1 MREGQVL
8 AESRQEEIR
17 EELARLVE
25 SPAFRSSKRC
35 KEFLQY
41 VVDQT
46 VNGANGSLKERS
58 IGIELFGLPSDYDT
72 SQHTIVRV
80 TASETRKKLAQ
91 FYQSEGGSNGAV
103 RIDLPPGSYS
113 AEFTWTDAAP
123 AIAEAVPLAIQ
134 EDPPSAAPS
143 VTVPKTYSRRW
154 LLGSGAAGGIS
165 IAALAAWAWQSS
177 SSKARAASA
186 SPSAAS
192 TARTG
197 DGPMAAAGAAQPGPV
212 RIGVGS
218 SSAYLD
224 RNGQSWGADRY
235 FTGGQ
240 IMARPSERVGRTLD
254 PDLYR
259 RLRVGDFRYD
269 IPLAPGAYELHLHF
283 AETGLS
289 DFISAE
295 SSGEGQ
301 RVFRVS
307 ANGKVLLDFFDI
319 VADAAGTNIATERI
333 FRNISPGEDGLLH
346 LAFSPLRGSAMV
358 NAIELHP
365 LTSAGQG
372 LPLRIRSGWPA
383 AWQDSTGATWRAD
396 SYFAGGNALV
406 RRTNPARES
415 AATIPDHT
423 LYSSERWGHFTYA
436 LPAAD
441 GKYRLTLKFC
451 EGHLGPRNTGVG
463 GVGSRVFDVYCNGAV
478 LLKDFDI
485 VREAGGEG
493 RPIDRTFRRI
503 RPNAQG
509 KILLT
514 FVPTT
519 GMACV
524 NGIEVVDDGDF

>member
-1 MREGQVL
+1 MRGSQGEAV
-8 AESRQEEIR
+8 AESRQQEIR
-17 EELARLVE
+17 EELARVLE
-25 SPAFRSSKRC
+25 SSTFRTSKRC

-58 IGIELFGLPSDYDT
+58 IGVELFGLPHDYDT
-72 SQHTIVRV
+72 GQHTIVRV

-91 FYQSEGGSNGAV
+91 FYQGEGGGAANNAL
-103 RIDLPPGSYS
+103 RIDLPPGSY
-113 AEFTWTDAAP
+113 AADFVWNETPPTTEIPAAP
-123 AIAEAVPLAIQ
+123 AAAEVP
-134 EDPPSAAPS
+134 PPAAPA
-143 VTVPKTYSRRW
+143 YSRRW
-154 LLGSGAAGGIS
+154 LLGGATAGGL
-165 IAALAAWAWQSS
+165 AVAGLAAAAMWR
-177 SSKARAASA
+177 SSKPRGAVAAS
-186 SPSAAS
+186 SAPPA
-192 TARTG
+192 TVALPG
-197 DGPMAAAGAAQPGPV
+197 AGATAGGVNPGPV

-218 SSAYLD
+218 SSPYLD
-224 RNGQSWGADRY
+224 RNGQSWGPDRY
-235 FTGGQ
+235 VTGGQ
-240 IMARPSERVGRTLD
+240 VMARPAERVGRTLD

-269 IPLAPGAYELHLHF
+269 IPLAPGTSYELHLHF

-301 RVFRVS
+301 RVFRIA
-307 ANGKVLLDFFDI
+307 ANGKILLDFFDI
-319 VADAAGTNIATERI
+319 VADAAGANIATERV
-333 FRNISPGEDGLLH
+333 FRNITPAEDGYLH

-358 NAIELHP
+358 NAIELIP
-365 LTSAGQG
+365 SGPQG
-372 LPLRIRSGWPA
+372 HSVPLRIRSGWPA

-423 LYSSERWGHFTYA
+423 LYSSERWGHFSYA
-436 LPAAD
+436 LPAASD
-441 GKYRLTLKFC
+441 GRYRVTLKFC
-451 EGHLGPRNTGVG
+451 EGHLGPRNTGIG
-463 GVGSRVFDVYCNGAV
+463 GVGGRVFDVYCNGVV

-519 GMACV
+519 GMACI
-524 NGIEVVDDGDF
+524 NGIEVLDDDV

>member
-8 AESRQEEIR
+8 AESRQGEIR

-91 FYQSEGGSNGAV
+91 FYQSEGGGTNGAV

-113 AEFTWTDAAP
+113 AEFTWNDAAP
-123 AIAEAVPLAIQ
+123 VVAEVPALQEEAPATAIAT
-134 EDPPSAAPS
+134 DP
-143 VTVPKTYSRRW
+143 KEYSRRW
-154 LLGSGAAGGIS
+154 LLGSGAAGGLA
-165 IAALAAWAWQSS
+165 IAGLAAWGWQ
-177 SSKARAASA
+177 SSKARVASA
-186 SPSAAS
+186 SSPTLPVGPVVTGSPAP
-192 TARTG
+192 TAG
-197 DGPMAAAGAAQPGPV
+197 GAAPGAV

-240 IMARPSERVGRTLD
+240 IMARPSERIGRTLD

-259 RLRVGDFRYD
+259 RVRVGDFRYD
-269 IPLAPGAYELHLHF
+269 IPLAPGVSYELHLHF

-301 RVFRVS
+301 RVFRIT
-307 ANGKVLLDFFDI
+307 ANGKMLLDFFDV
-319 VADAAGTNIATERI
+319 VADAAGTNIATERV
-333 FRNISPGEDGLLH
+333 FRNVSPAEDGFLH

-358 NAIELHP
+358 NAIEVLP
-365 LTSAGQG
+365 VAGAGKG

-383 AWQDSTGATWRAD
+383 AWQDSTGAVWRAD

-423 LYSSERWGHFTYA
+423 LYSSERWGHFSYA
-436 LPAAD
+436 LPAAATD
-441 GKYRLTLKFC
+441 GRYRVTLKFC

-463 GVGSRVFDVYCNGAV
+463 GVGGRVFDVYCNGVV

-493 RPIDRTFRRI
+493 RPIDRTFRRV